1 MTEPIDDPTLD
12 RIATGTV
19 ARYRRRFLEH
29 GYGARALGWGT
40 REQQQHRFE
49 QTLRGPI
56 DFAGRSVL
64 DIGCGFG
71 DYRDFL
77 RSAVPSIGAYRGW
90 DVSPDLVAEARRRYA
105 HDDGATFTVRDLMA
119 AESADPVAPAA
130 DIAVMLG
137 VLNFNLEGQ
146 IDNYEY
152 SGLALRRAWALV
164 GTALIVDFLSS
175 AGTAAY
181 RREDWVFQHDP
192 SRMLALALAL
202 SPRVT
207 LKHDYRP
214 IPQRE
219 FMLFV
224 ERE

>member
-1 MTEPIDDPTLD
+1 MTEPLDDTTLD
-12 RIATGTV
+12 RIASGTV

-49 QTLRGPI
+49 QTLLGPI
-56 DFAGRSVL
+56 DIAGRSVL

-77 RSAVPSIGAYRGW
+77 RDAVPSAGRYRGW
-90 DVSPDLVAEARRRYA
+90 DVCPDLVAEATRRHV
-105 HDDGATFTVRDLMA
+105 HDDGATFEVRNLMA
-119 AESADPVAPAA
+119 AEPSSRVAPVA
-130 DIAVMLG
+130 DIGVMLG

-146 IDNYEY
+146 ADNYEY
-152 SGLALRRAWALV
+152 SALALRRAWALV
-164 GTALIVDFLSS
+164 ETALIVDFLSS
-175 AGTAAY
+175 ARTAAY
-181 RREDWVFQHDP
+181 RREDWVFHHDP
-192 SRMLALALAL
+192 SSMLALALAL

-219 FMLFV
+219 FMLFI